1 MIGSK
6 AVPAISRRHF
16 LCAAGASGAVAATAL
31 VATGKEG
38 TVQPSKLKVSPAS
51 NGYHVTEHIRNYYRT
66 TKV

>member
-6 AVPAISRRHF
+6 AVSRRHF
-16 LCAAGASGAVAATAL
+16 LFAAGASSAVAATAL
-31 VATGKEG
+31 VATGKDG
-38 TVQPSKLKVSPAS
+38 VVQPTKLKAPPAS